1 LGVVLIGRGWVVLAA
16 ALITAAITARLGVW
30 QLDRAKQK
38 NQLQASLE
46 TRSQL
51 PPLAAAELARDA
63 KAMAEQTHRRIT
75 LQGQWQQRFT
85 VYLDNRQM
93 NARPGFFA
101 LTPLLLDDGTAVLVQ
116 RGWLPRD
123 QADRTRIVAAPLPGG
138 RVQVLGRVAA
148 PPSALFEFSA
158 AKEGGAVRQNLHLD
172 DFARETGLAL
182 RPLSLMQQ
190 DDAAAPVADGLL
202 RDWFVPA
209 ANVDKHYGY
218 AVQWFALSA
227 LSIGLYAWFQI
238 IRPRRLTH
246 QRAH

>member
-1 LGVVLIGRGWVVLAA
+1 MALSGRGWVVLGA
-16 ALITAAITARLGVW
+16 ALITAAVTARLGLW
-30 QLDRAKQK
+30 QLDRAAQK
-38 NQLQASLE
+38 NLLRASQQ

-51 PPLAAAELARDA
+51 PPLAIADLARDA
-63 KAMAEQTHRRIT
+63 GTAAEQTHRRIT
-75 LQGQWQQRFT
+75 LQGQWQPRFT

-123 QADRTRIVAAPLPGG
+123 ATDRTRISPPPTPAG

-148 PPSALFEFSA
+148 APSNLFEFGTS
-158 AKEGGAVRQNLHLD
+158 KETGPIRQNLQLD

-190 DDAAAPVADGLL
+190 DDAAAPFADGLL
-202 RDWFVPA
+202 REWFVPA
-209 ANVDKHYGY
+209 ANVATHYGY

-238 IRPRRLTH
+238 IRPRRFAH
-246 QRAH
+246 QRAL